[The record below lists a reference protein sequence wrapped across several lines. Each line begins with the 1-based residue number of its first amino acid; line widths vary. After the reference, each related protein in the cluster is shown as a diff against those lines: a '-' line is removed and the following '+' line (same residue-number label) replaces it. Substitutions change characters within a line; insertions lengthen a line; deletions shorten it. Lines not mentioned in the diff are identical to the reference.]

1 MTTEL
6 EQAYASNTETP
17 LETLEFTHSALTDG
31 SMRFVRGYRDLEA
44 TLETGS
50 TVTFTASGIDVTLPE
65 RSTDGEQNLT
75 IAISNASNEV
85 YQQLDLVQES
95 MRLSDE
101 RAIFKYRAYLPSDL
115 TAPAT
120 TPLRL
125 IVTSATI
132 TDEAALIQ
140 CTYTAFPD
148 SVYPRYRYHAS
159 TYPGV
164 KYL

>member
-17 LETLEFTHSALTDG
+17 LETLEFSHSALSG
-31 SMRFVRGYRDLEA
+31 GVMRFVRGYQDLEA
-44 TLETGS
+44 TLEDGS
-50 TVTFTASGIDVTLPE
+50 TVTFTASGIDVQLPE
-65 RSTDGEQNLT
+65 KSTDGQQNLT
-75 IAISNASNEV
+75 IAISNDSNLV
-85 YQQLDLVQES
+85 YEQLDLVQES
-95 MRLSDE
+95 MRTSDE
-101 RAIFKYRAYLPSDL
+101 RAIFKYRPYLPSDL
-115 TAPAT
+115 SAPAAS
-120 TPLRL
+120 PLRL

-140 CTYTAFPD
+140 CTYTPFPD
-148 SVYPRYRYHAS
+148 SIYPRYRYYAS